1 MKKLFKVALVAV
13 SMLFVGNFAK
23 AQTKIGYINF
33 GELVRSMP
41 EFKTVQTQ
49 VESYQKQ
56 FIDQLTVMNNEL
68 QTKGKEFQAQN
79 ATMTDA
85 VRTAKQTEL
94 QDIQKRMQDYQNNAQ
109 QQVDAK
115 TNELSKPMVDKAH
128 AAISAVA
135 KEKGYTYVFDSSQ
148 GSPLL
153 VSPEGD
159 DLLPSVKVKL
169 GLK

>member
-13 SMLFVGNFAK
+13 CMLFVGNFAK
-23 AQTKIGYINF
+23 AQTKIGYVNF
-33 GELVRSMP
+33 TELVRSMP

-49 VESYQKQ
+49 VDSYQKQ
-56 FIDQLTVMNNEL
+56 FIDQLTTMNGTF
-68 QTKGKEFQAQN
+68 QTEAKDFQTQS

-94 QDIQKRMQDYQNNAQ
+94 QDMQKRIQDYQNNAQ

-115 TNELSKPMVDKAH
+115 TSELFKPLSDKAR
-128 AAISAVA
+128 AALSAVA
-135 KEKGYTYVFDSSQ
+135 KEKGYSYVLDSSQ
-148 GSPLL
+148 VQLL
-153 VSPEGD
+153 VSPDGD
-159 DLLPSVKVKL
+159 DLMVPVKAKL